1 MASVTSLG
9 VHEPAGLRYAV
20 AEGIL
25 PPNAGADQYEW
36 KLFDDEN
43 GEDELFTTA
52 TCVVWSRGG
61 EVGRCLRFDVEQE
74 PISTALLAYFPTS
87 EDDVAATPSANAT
100 TATPS
105 PASSKSAKSKGVDS
119 KPEPLP
125 LAKSLIVFLRTQ
137 AHVYSFSGGEYI
149 VHMPFEVDSAI
160 AAPRG
165 VIIQRKSK
173 VDNTVPMT
181 LRFPRVPPNSFVSSQ
196 ILPPQ
201 LSFAGGASFST
212 AGLGKPRPMP
222 MRLSST
228 LDTMWDTPLES
239 SELGW
244 PRLVCLTDPMSEI
257 GLVVTQP
264 EKASK
269 DRYPR
274 SSSSPRT
281 PFLDPAEEILHVEL
295 IKQGLAN
302 ANPRDELVL
311 AVTVNRDTSMYSVWR
326 MTYLNAEDQLT
337 RRRKPKPDKTNAAT
351 AKDSGGTANNGGN
364 RRRSSMAPNL
374 ANGATTPHISS
385 FRERESMG
393 PPQPPKRTRK
403 SERLEREREKER
415 EKAKAKDSG
424 ALEKA
429 LSMETGR
436 ISDVSRRQSRRASS
450 HLARA
455 DLSASHE
462 RPMFP
467 DPPGGATGLGA
478 STSSAAGGRRV
489 DSHGSQRGRNSSG
502 YGGGAGGSSLPFS
515 HTLNSLLESPVDG
528 LLEELRS
535 GGDFEGF
542 HNMGLDDPEF
552 DGLTKEVLFT
562 KIHSMSMDTT
572 NLRYSLLNRPAAKL
586 CKVFII
592 VGTPYSVDEQDR
604 NYLLVCIQDVI
615 DKRLQLLT
623 LHVQVRGEAEPT
635 ATATPGMSP
644 GTATSITW
652 GQHRKAQNVADS
664 CVIHDGDQS
673 MIFILSEGDN
683 GHRQLSIQAPWSE
696 LTTIS
701 IPPLSLHN
709 RDLFSSAAG
718 DGIFQTAKGGE
729 FGVSIK
735 SLRYPRGKGV
745 IDVVDEQDR
754 LHQVQILLEP
764 RSARV
769 RQVLNVLRS
778 ILPASHAEKVV
789 LGWWQLMQ
797 WLHDMQLDAPANDLE
812 WSALVTELC
821 ILFLAA
827 LGPGGSEVDHDQHAA
842 LAVSAS
848 NARLES
854 QTPSWA
860 LSKAWNWALSG
871 ENASPATSFTTIIY
885 HGRGGAGA
893 DTSNGPLAEPIRLAK
908 LFMATEAGDQAI
920 GHAGYLPTALGV
932 SESSRQKTVWGIAM
946 ALHLLAEE
954 EKLDIMSSGLNG
966 SIGLKA
972 VVHQLCVWLEWPLF
986 AAAYALELPT
996 SACPTLTASSSLAIP
1011 QPEDI
1016 PNIVDWIRQQ
1026 LTGQKTEAFLSLRD
1040 VFAVVSQQNPKDV
1053 QRNDDIWKDVTPRT
1067 LMFRRF
1073 FDEVTP
1079 FSSSA
1084 HVLETMHKCG
1094 FTPGIL
1100 DTLPEGMATPFQDA
1114 IARCQQRPPSHW
1126 SKELYELVGRGDM
1139 NTVLKAE
1146 QLDGGSVGNASN
1158 TVMQALYRKPPPHK
1172 DEEEAASSGALV
1184 AAEEPESEERQV
1196 VIQALFREDKRLFE
1210 AQNLLSSTKPRVVR
1224 LYQQPEW
1231 TDPEYL
1237 ERQKELVTT
1246 TATGTLATSAGRG
1259 MLNYGF
1265 RFPLLTQKF
1274 NVQGFNLT
1282 CIVRPTNVAVGVD
1295 KNMFTEEKVNWAFF
1309 HQGVAYGL
1317 AISARAKGIDTSWI
1331 VFNKPG
1337 TDLSHRHAGFLLA
1350 LGLNGHLKSVAKWVA
1365 FKYLTPK
1372 HMMTSIGLLLGL
1384 AVSHLGT
1391 MDSLITRLLSV
1402 HVTRMLP
1409 RGAAELNLSHQ
1420 IQTTGIMG
1428 IGLLYYNS
1436 QHRRMS
1442 EIMMSEIEYMEDE
1455 DEEDPLR
1462 NEGYRLAA
1470 AFALGFINLGKG
1482 SDRKGLLDMH
1492 ITEQLLSLA
1501 SSTKKVELVNVL
1513 DRAAPGATIALA
1525 LIYMKTEDHI
1535 VARKLDIPE
1544 SRMQFDYV
1552 RPDVL
1557 LLRTLAKN
1565 LILWNEI
1572 RATPDW
1578 IRHSLPAVFRDRYW
1592 LDDVPVLRTQ
1602 ELPFFSILAGL
1613 CFAVALR
1620 FAGSGNTRVRDLLVH
1635 YLDQF
1640 INIVVVGGA
1649 QPARN
1654 FDMQLARGG
1663 ARMCLDMLALSC
1675 ATVMAGTGDIE
1686 VLRRLRLLHGR
1697 DDAQTTY
1704 GSHMAAHLA
1713 IGTLFL
1719 GSGTTTFGNSHL
1731 AVAAL
1736 LVAFYPIFPSSV
1748 QDNGS
1753 HLQAF
1758 RHFWVLATEPR
1769 CLVTKDAATGQP
1781 ISVPIMVYLKPS
1793 ALSITSGHYAA
1804 ASLPSDDTVQ
1814 HRQTPCLLPPLDD
1827 IIAIRTDAS
1836 AQGFWDL
1843 EVGFERDPSLRAAF
1857 QANQNLYLRR
1867 RPAHD
1872 GVFATTLQAL
1882 SRSADATMRQ
1892 ASDSTNG
1899 GGGAGDPLEWLF
1911 GLGTFKGLSRAEQAF
1926 VLGEDGGGGGGG
1938 GGSLSS
1944 LSSVV
1949 DARLALAGGLHCG
1962 WGRDR
1967 LLDLRL
1973 LFAWAEQRSTRLEAD
1988 RARESE
1994 VDKPGQGND
2003 AENKD
2008 VQLPPWPNTHTGMG
2022 TGSVDWWMTDS
2033 AVDKLKGKVWQIG
2046 QEEEE

>member
-9 VHEPAGLRYAV
+9 VHEPAGLRYAI

-74 PISTALLAYFPTS
+74 PISSALLAYFPTS
-87 EDDVAATPSANAT
+87 EDDVAATSSTTAKT

-105 PASSKSAKSKGVDS
+105 SSFSKSSRPSAPTCKSG
-119 KPEPLP
+119 PPP

-173 VDNTVPMT
+173 ADNTVPMT

-201 LSFAGGASFST
+201 LSFGGGASFST
-212 AGLGKPRPMP
+212 AGLGKPKPLP

-274 SSSSPRT
+274 SSISART
-281 PFLDPAEEILHVEL
+281 PFLDPAEEILHVES
-295 IKQGLAN
+295 IKQGPKN
-302 ANPRDELVL
+302 SNPRDELVL

-337 RRRKPKPDKTNAAT
+337 RRRKSKTDKTNAAA
-351 AKDSGGTANNGGN
+351 AKEANGGTTNNGGN

-374 ANGATTPHISS
+374 ASGATTPHISS

-393 PPQPPKRTRK
+393 PPQPMKRTRK
-403 SERLEREREKER
+403 SERLEREKEKN
-415 EKAKAKDSG
+415 KDSG

-436 ISDVSRRQSRRASS
+436 ISDGSRRQSRRASS

-467 DPPGGATGLGA
+467 DPPGGAIGAGA

-502 YGGGAGGSSLPFS
+502 YGGGAAGSNLPFS

-623 LHVQVRGEAEPT
+623 LHVQVRGDADST
-635 ATATPGMSP
+635 TTATPGMSP
-644 GTATSITW
+644 SPATSITW

-709 RDLFSSAAG
+709 RDLFSTTE

-735 SLRYPRGKGV
+735 GLRYPRGKGV

-754 LHQVQILLEP
+754 LHQVQIQLEP

-778 ILPASHAEKVV
+778 VLPASHAEKVV

-797 WLHDMQLDAPANDLE
+797 WLNDMQLEAPTKEKE
-812 WSALVTELC
+812 WTALVTELC

-827 LGPGGSEVDHDQHAA
+827 LGPAGNEVGRDQHAA

-848 NARLES
+848 SARLEN
-854 QTPSWA
+854 QTPAWA
-860 LSKAWNWALSG
+860 MTKAWNWALAD
-871 ENASPATSFTTIIY
+871 ENASSVTSFTTAIY
-885 HGRGGAGA
+885 HGSEAGA
-893 DTSNGPLAEPIRLAK
+893 DTGDGPLAEPIRLAK

-920 GHAGYLPTALGV
+920 GQAGYLPTALSV
-932 SESSRQKTVWGIAM
+932 SESARQKTIWGVTM

-954 EKLDIMSSGLNG
+954 EKLDIMSCGLNN
-966 SIGLKA
+966 SIGLRT
-972 VVHQLCVWLEWPLF
+972 VVHQLCVWLNWQSF
-986 AAAYALELPT
+986 VAAYALELPT
-996 SACPTLTASSSLAIP
+996 SACPAIAARPTYTASSSLSVP
-1011 QPEDI
+1011 QPENI
-1016 PNIVDWIRQQ
+1016 PNIVDWIRHR
-1026 LTGQKTEAFLSLRD
+1026 LTGQKTEPFLSLRD
-1040 VFAVVSQQNPKDV
+1040 VFAVISQQNPKDA
-1053 QRNDDIWKDVTPRT
+1053 QRSDDIWKGVTPRT
-1067 LMFRRF
+1067 LMLRRF

-1114 IARCQQRPPSHW
+1114 ITRCQQRPPSHW

-1146 QLDGGSVGNASN
+1146 QLDGGSAGNASN

-1184 AAEEPESEERQV
+1184 VAEEPESEERQV
-1196 VIQALFREDKRLFE
+1196 VIHALFRDDKRLFE

-1231 TDPEYL
+1231 SEPEYL

-1246 TATGTLATSAGRG
+1246 IATGTLATSAGRG

-1282 CIVRPTNVAVGVD
+1282 CIVRPSNVAVGVD
-1295 KNMFTEEKVNWAFF
+1295 KAMFTEEKVNWAFF

-1455 DEEDPLR
+1455 DDEDPLR

-1513 DRAAPGATIALA
+1513 DRAAPAATIALA

-1535 VARKLDIPE
+1535 VARKIDIPQ
-1544 SRMQFDYV
+1544 SSMQFDYV

-1565 LILWNEI
+1565 LIMWNEI

-1578 IRHSLPAVFRDRYW
+1578 IRRNLPAEFRDRYQ
-1592 LDDVPVLRTQ
+1592 LDDMPPLRTQ

-1613 CFAVALR
+1613 CFALALR

-1640 INIVVVGGA
+1640 INIVVVEGIQTA
-1649 QPARN
+1649 SS
-1654 FDMQLARGG
+1654 FDAQLARGG
-1663 ARMCLDMLALSC
+1663 ARMCLDVLALSC
-1675 ATVMAGTGDIE
+1675 ATVMAGTGDLE

-1719 GSGTTTFGNSHL
+1719 GSGTTTFGNSNL

-1736 LVAFYPIFPSSV
+1736 LVAFYPIFPTSV

-1781 ISVPIMVYLKPS
+1781 ISIPILVYLKPS
-1793 ALSITSGHYAA
+1793 ALSITSGHS
-1804 ASLPSDDTVQ
+1804 ASSGPPSQSPEDTVQ
-1814 HRQTPCLLPPLDD
+1814 RRQTPCLLPPLDD

-1857 QANQNLYLRR
+1857 QVNQNLYLRR
-1867 RPAHD
+1867 RPAHES
-1872 GVFATTLQAL
+1872 VFSTTLQAL
-1882 SRSADATMRQ
+1882 SRSADAT
-1892 ASDSTNG
+1892 ASLTSDNTKYSS
-1899 GGGAGDPLEWLF
+1899 AGDPLEWLF
-1911 GLGTFKGLSRAEQAF
+1911 GLDTFKGLSRTERAF
-1926 VLGEDGGGGGGG
+1926 VLGEDGDSGS

-1949 DARLALAGGLHCG
+1949 DARLALAGGLHSG

-1973 LFAWAEQRSTRLEAD
+1973 LFDWADQRSMRLEAD
-1988 RARESE
+1988 RTCESRAGKS
-1994 VDKPGQGND
+1994 VQGDDK
-2003 AENKD
+2003 EIKD
-2008 VQLPPWPNTHTGMG
+2008 SLLPPWPSTDTDKGR
-2022 TGSVDWWMTDS
+2022 VDWWMSDS
-2033 AVDKLKGKVWQIG
+2033 AIDKLKSKVWLIG
-2046 QEEEE
+2046 QEE